1 MKNNNKRIGIFDSG
15 LGGLTVLKQ
24 LQQKMPQ
31 ERFIYFGDTAHV
43 PYGNKSTETIT
54 KHCIKIIN
62 FLTSKNVKLIIVACN
77 TASSAALSFIK
88 SATQIPIIDVITPA
102 IHDISHLPNI
112 QNIGIIGTKTTIKSN
127 EYQKKIKKI
136 NKNINVYSQ
145 ACPLFVPII
154 EEGLFKHNIA
164 QLTAEM
170 YLKKMKNKIDV
181 LVLGCTHYPIMMQT
195 IKKVI
200 NKNIYILDSALST
213 ANYVNRYMEK
223 NKKMSN
229 SKKNPSSNLYYV
241 SDKVVRFN
249 EITNLFLQKNIQN
262 IQKIKL

>member
-1 MKNNNKRIGIFDSG
+1 MKNNNRRIGIFDSG

-43 PYGNKSTETIT
+43 PYGNKSVETIT

-62 FLTSKNVKLIIVACN
+62 FLNSENVKLIIVACN
-77 TASSAALSFIK
+77 TASSSALSFIK
-88 SATQIPIIDVITPA
+88 SATQTPMIDVITPA
-102 IHDISHLPNI
+102 IYDISHLPNI
-112 QNIGIIGTKTTIKSN
+112 KNIGIIGTDTTIKSN
-127 EYQKKIKKI
+127 EYQKKINKI

-145 ACPLFVPII
+145 ACPLLVPII

-170 YLKKMKNKIDV
+170 YLKKMKNKIDA
-181 LVLGCTHYPIMMQT
+181 LVLGCTHYPIMIQT

-213 ANYVNRYMEK
+213 ANYVNRYMEE
-223 NKKMSN
+223 NKLMNN
-229 SKKNPSSNLYYV
+229 SKNNSSSNLYYV

-249 EITNLFLQKNIQN
+249 EITNLFLQQNIKN